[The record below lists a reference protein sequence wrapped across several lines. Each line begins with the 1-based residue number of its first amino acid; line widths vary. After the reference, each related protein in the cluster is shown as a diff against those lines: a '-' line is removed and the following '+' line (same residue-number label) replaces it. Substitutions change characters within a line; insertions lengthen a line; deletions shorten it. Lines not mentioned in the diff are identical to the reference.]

1 MLRIM
6 AWVLMAPAV
15 CAAGDVPETYR
26 QVAHDHGIPGTLFY
40 AVALAE
46 SGRRID
52 GLQMLR
58 PWPWTLNVHG
68 DGRYYPSRRTAMAAL
83 QEALASGRNSVDVGL
98 MQVNWRY
105 HRAALGRIEDALD
118 PYRNLN
124 VAATILTACYQSRQ
138 EWWAAVGCYHAP
150 NNPERATRY
159 RQRVRDLWLSLTAT
173 G

>member
-26 QVAHDHGIPGTLFY
+26 QVARDHGIPSTLFY

-46 SGRRID
+46 SGKRID

-68 DGRYYPSRRTAMAAL
+68 AGRYYPSRRTAMAAL
-83 QEALASGRNSVDVGL
+83 QEALASGRSSVDVGL

-138 EWWAAVGCYHAP
+138 DWWAAVGCYHAP
-150 NNPERATRY
+150 NNPERAMRY
-159 RQRVRDLWLSLTAT
+159 RQRVRDIWLSLTAT